1 VWRRALDH
9 AGFSGDDLRLHERGY
24 PALLDIA
31 IDMPG
36 GVFSPLRKMR
46 LPALSGSLVRPV
58 ASIVGASLRQL
69 TSAPAGRLF
78 GMTSGTIAKRASLA
92 VLARTS

>member
-36 GVFSPLRKMR
+36 GVSPLRKMR
-46 LPALSGSLVRPV
+46 LPALSGYLVRPV

-69 TSAPAGRLF
+69 TSAPAERLF